1 MNSGKNLVCLLKQSV
16 PIKYGCQSFIFKD
29 ILIISKMLD
38 GNDISVPSKSPFMAM
53 EYQYWIQII
62 SNYCEETSSGKAA
75 TCYIL

>member
-53 EYQYWIQII
+53 EYQY
-62 SNYCEETSSGKAA
+62 
-75 TCYIL
+75 